1 MEKGEQLHDGAT
13 VLVVED
19 DTAVRESLTMLL
31 EAAGFRVES
40 FASAKEFLGRCE
52 PEQPGCLILDVR
64 LPGMSG
70 IELHEELVRRGAD
83 LPTIFLTGHGS
94 REVSAEARLRGV
106 VAVFQKPCPPDELIE
121 AVGNAIGTVRDST

>member
-1 MEKGEQLHDGAT
+1 MAEQQRDRAT

-19 DTAVRESLTMLL
+19 DTAVRESLTLLL

-40 FASAKEFLGRCE
+40 FSSAKDFLHRGE
-52 PEQPGCLILDVR
+52 PAQSGCLILDVR

-70 IELHEELVRRGAD
+70 IELHEELMRRGVT

-94 REVSAEARLRGV
+94 PEVSGESRQPGV
-106 VAVFQKPCPPDELIE
+106 VAVLEKPCPPDELIE
-121 AVGNAIGTVRDST
+121 AVGNAIGTVRGSS